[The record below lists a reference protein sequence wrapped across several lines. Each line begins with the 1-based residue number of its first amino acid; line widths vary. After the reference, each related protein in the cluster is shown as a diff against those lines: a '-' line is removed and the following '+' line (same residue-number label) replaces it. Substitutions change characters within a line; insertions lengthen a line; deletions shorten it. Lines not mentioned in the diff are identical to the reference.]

1 MEDRSHA
8 IIAVSFL
15 ILFGAGAAFV
25 AWWMQSGTPQV
36 KDYVIVSPFS
46 VSGLAID
53 ADVQY
58 KGVQV
63 GTVKAVELDP
73 DNPHR
78 ILIRIALIAAAPV
91 THATYAQLS
100 SKGITGGSYIALMDG
115 EGKQTPLKTSARH
128 PAHIPIRPSLTH
140 KLESSGKQLLNQ
152 TDKLGKRLNE
162 LLNDKNRAHVSAI
175 LAKLD
180 QATTKLVALED
191 AALPSL
197 KALPTLTAQASKT
210 LNRSRALLDSL
221 NRDARALHSVLDS
234 AGRTTHKLS
243 TDTLTKIDALTTRM
257 NRTVN
262 DIDALTRQLRR
273 DPQSVLFGAPPAAPG
288 PGEPG
293 FHPPATDHHP

>member
-15 ILFGAGAAFV
+15 LLFGAGAAFV

-36 KDYVIVSPFS
+36 KDYVIVSPYS
-46 VSGLAID
+46 VSGLAVD

-63 GTVKAVELDP
+63 GTVKAVRLDP

-115 EGKQTPLKTSARH
+115 EGKATPLKTSRQH

-140 KLESSGKQLLNQ
+140 KLESSGKKLLSQ

-162 LLNDKNRAHVSAI
+162 LLNDHNRAHVAAI
-175 LAKLD
+175 LTNLD
-180 QATTKLVALED
+180 QATTKLLALED
-191 AALPSL
+191 AAQPSL
-197 KALPTLTAQASKT
+197 KALPALTRQARKT
-210 LNRSRALLDSL
+210 LDRSRTLLDSL
-221 NRDARALHSVLDS
+221 NRDARALHDVLENTD
-234 AGRTTHKLS
+234 RTTHRLS
-243 TDTLTKIDALTTRM
+243 TDTLTRIDALTTRM
-257 NRTVN
+257 NRTVG

-273 DPQSVLFGAPPAAPG
+273 DPQSVLFGAPPAPPG

-293 FHPPATDHHP
+293 YHPPATDQHP